1 MTYQRRPVS
10 TAGSAVGAAAEGR
23 SGSGSG
29 AGADLGLGLRDGAG
43 AAQQALGLVDRDL
56 LLRLR
61 GAEERAR
68 GKGRLL
74 VGELRGVDAAVLL
87 RCGFLGRGLIARGL
101 VRYAPRTSSCSL
113 RSFSSMR
120 LLITAAAG
128 GAVGPPTMPLVM
140 VIVKRLS
147 KRKM

>member
-1 MTYQRRPVS
+1 MDDVPAAPGVDRRLR
-10 TAGSAVGAAAEGR
+10 GR
-23 SGSGSG
+23 RGGG
-29 AGADLGLGLRDGAG
+29 RPLGLGLGRRRDLRLGLRDGAG

-68 GKGRLL
+68 GEGGFL
-74 VGELRGVDAAVLL
+74 VGELGGVDAAVLL
-87 RCGFLGRGLIARGL
+87 RRGFLGRAALPVAMSCG
-101 VRYAPRTSSCSL
+101 SSCSL

-120 LLITAAAG
+120 LPFTAAG
-128 GAVGPPTMPLVM
+128 GVVGGEPTMPLVM
-140 VIVKRLS
+140 TAVKRLS